1 MDAGP
6 LVLEKPNP
14 PSNGLFS
21 PHHLFSLHILSSHTV
36 PEESFIFPSRL
47 DSKLGIFSVLF
58 TETSVTLFSWVC
70 LSLLLF
76 RCFPRVSFSF
86 SILSSPFLKQKHA
99 HRHLLPQEEKRD
111 KKTEVTVKVR
121 EEKVELDCKENRSL
135 HHKTLAWFISHLLR
149 RLFLLLY
156 SLSLLH
162 FSLVFGLL
170 FSCLVFCSKPFFP
183 SSFFLVLSFEAAF
196 CCFLFRSVVFVS
208 LFVLLVLFSS
218 LPLHF
223 RASSSCPE
231 VPAASSPGE
240 EPLISWFSAEKLPFL
255 TFSIREAR
263 EERTASEG
271 RMRKRW
277 NGSEAGT
284 GRIHPLIR
292 TAKNERRVY
301 DALLISSW
309 TEKRRGEER
318 KEGTTEKETDG
329 DELFLKRIVVR
340 IPPKVIPWIS
350 KKRDARRER
359 NEREREG
366 ERKDTYTYKTWV
378 RFSLGWVLEVGLL
391 DSSSW
396 FGFREG
402 FVCQASQTLLL
413 GQLNPVSWTSHCQKK
428 RKEEERE
435 EEGIYETSLDRRRL
449 NEKRG
454 RECHAKSYTMR
465 FVSRTCVRNAR
476 IMYNKNE
483 RKHGSCMTN
492 CETSFSPL
500 SLPFYCE
507 LMRIR
512 RPSLSLY
519 RKTRKTTSSIEEC
532 SSSPWLSYSLSSLP
546 RWKIKIAL
554 RSWDIGMYSLQKLLL
569 ISSLETRNQVRK
581 RRRM

>member
-36 PEESFIFPSRL
+36 PVESFIFPSRL

-156 SLSLLH
+156 SLLH

-492 CETSFSPL
+492 CETSFSLFHSPFTVNWWEFEDPL
-500 SLPFYCE
+500 CPCTERERGERQHRQERSAVRVPSSST
-507 LMRIR
+507 
-512 RPSLSLY
+512 PSLLF
-519 RKTRKTTSSIEEC
+519 
-532 SSSPWLSYSLSSLP
+532 P
-546 RWKIKIAL
+546 
-554 RSWDIGMYSLQKLLL
+554 DGKLK
-569 ISSLETRNQVRK
+569 SH
-581 RRRM
+581 